1 MDSFWNAFD
10 EYVRSYLPQWRYDP
24 ASGEAE
30 SALLLAAAE
39 LIEDSRSRLA
49 LLPQK
54 QELAFLRGWA
64 LEPLDA
70 DPAHAYAAL
79 TAPEGRFVPEGTEL
93 YLSGDG
99 GRLWRTAEDAQAEP
113 AQLEEQFLTGG
124 GRLIPLP
131 SPAPGR
137 PVRLFD
143 LRPDSLPGP
152 EVQFSHPDALSSP
165 HGCQVELILPQASRQ
180 LLELFAHGDSVR
192 WSLAGPSGGAVP
204 LPSPALTEHGLR
216 FQLPAAPDGLALRVS
231 LPPADLPADP
241 IGPVSLRAQR
251 RELPPDLVW
260 DGDGVHTGAHWLPF
274 GEVPQPWRACCL
286 SCPGALAL
294 RGARL
299 TVRFTLSMREQ
310 EDLLPG
316 MEEAP
321 EYRPIM
327 RRLPA
332 PPPPIREVWADQ
344 VLWEYWNGLS
354 WLPIPGTEKY
364 AGVFAAREK
373 GVTQVEAQFRW
384 PEDAAPCQM
393 GGQTH
398 LWLRWRIGR
407 AENSG
412 WLPRRCHAPE
422 VDSLRFSALL
432 EGAPV
437 SVSVRNQAEKE
448 FHPLDG
454 PRSPLF
460 HPAAPGGSRWWL
472 GFDRPPSGRL
482 LRLYLSLQN
491 RVPGGAL
498 TAWEAVES
506 GRERPLTLEDG
517 TDGLSHSGVITI
529 REAQGRLSTRFGL
542 RRWWLC
548 LRDGSGRLARG
559 RHFPCLLELACGAVR
574 LRVENGGPCRS
585 GEPLSPLR
593 GGTLR
598 GVTLTQG
605 FGGSEAED
613 QAALLRRARA
623 LRHYQ
628 GRCVSA
634 ADVDQ
639 LLRAQLRDVLRTRCV
654 REGDT
659 LSVAVLMRDI
669 ACHEAAF
676 AMRKEEICRLLER
689 TSALPALG
697 LRVAAREP
705 VFYPVSATVWLH
717 PAEGTSADAVGRA
730 AREALERFL
739 NPAKGHFQGRGWQI
753 GCLPTEMEVRNYLQ
767 ANLPG
772 AAIVKLL
779 LTAAA
784 PDGRELDCAQ
794 VKDPFS
800 VPLSGSHTVH
810 LLQKEGALWNP

>member
-143 LRPDSLPGP
+143 LRLDSLPGP
-152 EVQFSHPDALSSP
+152 EVQFSHPDAFSSP
-165 HGCQVELILPQASRQ
+165 HGCQVELILPQAPQR
-180 LLELFAHGDSVR
+180 LLELFAHGDPVR
-192 WSLAGPSGGAVP
+192 WSLAGFSGGAVS
-204 LPSPALTEHGLR
+204 LPSPALTEHGLH
-216 FQLPAAPDGLALRVS
+216 FQLPAAPDGPALRVS
-231 LPPADLPADP
+231 LPPADLPAGP

-260 DGDGVHTGAHWLPF
+260 DGDGAHTGAHWLPF

-294 RGARL
+294 RGAQL

-393 GGQTH
+393 GGRPACGCAGGLGGRRTAAGCPGAATRRR
-398 LWLRWRIGR
+398 LTVFGFPRCWRGRRSPYRFAARRKKNFTRWTAPAPPCSTPPRLGEAAGGWALTAPRPGGCCGCISPSKTAFR
-407 AENSG
+407 AE
-412 WLPRRCHAPE
+412 
-422 VDSLRFSALL
+422 
-432 EGAPV
+432 
-437 SVSVRNQAEKE
+437 
-448 FHPLDG
+448 
-454 PRSPLF
+454 RSPLGR
-460 HPAAPGGSRWWL
+460 PSNRAGSVRSHW
-472 GFDRPPSGRL
+472 RTGR
-482 LRLYLSLQN
+482 
-491 RVPGGAL
+491 
-498 TAWEAVES
+498 TAC
-506 GRERPLTLEDG
+506 P
-517 TDGLSHSGVITI
+517 
-529 REAQGRLSTRFGL
+529 
-542 RRWWLC
+542 
-548 LRDGSGRLARG
+548 
-559 RHFPCLLELACGAVR
+559 
-574 LRVENGGPCRS
+574 
-585 GEPLSPLR
+585 
-593 GGTLR
+593 
-598 GVTLTQG
+598 
-605 FGGSEAED
+605 
-613 QAALLRRARA
+613 
-623 LRHYQ
+623 
-628 GRCVSA
+628 
-634 ADVDQ
+634 
-639 LLRAQLRDVLRTRCV
+639 
-654 REGDT
+654 
-659 LSVAVLMRDI
+659 
-669 ACHEAAF
+669 
-676 AMRKEEICRLLER
+676 
-689 TSALPALG
+689 
-697 LRVAAREP
+697 
-705 VFYPVSATVWLH
+705 
-717 PAEGTSADAVGRA
+717 
-730 AREALERFL
+730 
-739 NPAKGHFQGRGWQI
+739 
-753 GCLPTEMEVRNYLQ
+753 
-767 ANLPG
+767 
-772 AAIVKLL
+772 
-779 LTAAA
+779 TAASS
-784 PDGRELDCAQ
+784 P
-794 VKDPFS
+794 
-800 VPLSGSHTVH
+800 
-810 LLQKEGALWNP
+810 